1 MPDLSRMTERQTIPT
16 ALLSDINLN
25 LVREHIDTAI
35 KQRGYDGPTEPEEYL
50 IERFGICYVR
60 PGLMGSNRR
69 AGSLLRSRMI
79 AGCR

>member
-50 IERFGICYVR
+50 IEHGC
-60 PGLMGSNRR
+60 
-69 AGSLLRSRMI
+69 LLRAAR
-79 AGCR
+79 